1 MKVLTEEWSEKWGD
15 IAAIL
20 KVSLSKIVDTS
31 ISVCTCTCEKS
42 NIVLKVVF

>member
-20 KVSLSKIVDTS
+20 KVSLSKKGDTCVIV
-31 ISVCTCTCEKS
+31 CTCEKA
-42 NIVLKVVF
+42 NIVLKLVF